1 MHPKRTILYSLL
13 ILLLWSSLLVGC
25 GQYPD
30 WFPSAAPTVTS
41 TAPTE
46 ALIEYRN
53 SDVGFSFSLPSSWE
67 GYSVQKSEWE
77 GLKSGDLGDEVVE
90 RGLLLSIVHP
100 KSTAQ
105 QPRQDIPIMVF
116 TLEQWD
122 QLQQDEWHIGAAPVG
137 PLELGRNRGYVFAL
151 PARYNYALLEGWE
164 EVEQIIQTQP
174 MSTFEPRVIP

>member
-1 MHPKRTILYSLL
+1 
-13 ILLLWSSLLVGC
+13 
-25 GQYPD
+25 
-30 WFPSAAPTVTS
+30 
-41 TAPTE
+41 
-46 ALIEYRN
+46 
-53 SDVGFSFSLPSSWE
+53 
-67 GYSVQKSEWE
+67 
-77 GLKSGDLGDEVVE
+77 
-90 RGLLLSIVHP
+90 
-100 KSTAQ
+100 
-105 QPRQDIPIMVF
+105 MVF